1 MFRLSIESGRY
12 AASFYKSWIMAK
24 RNFFTIFEVIF
35 WPFIG
40 LMSIGLMATF
50 FSMDENMISF
60 ILIGA
65 IALSIIQVCQI
76 DIAYVMLFDMW
87 SKSVKHTFM
96 APVRGF
102 HLIMGSLVF
111 GILRSTL
118 VFIILIILFLSFLR
132 VCR

>member
-1 MFRLSIESGRY
+1 MFSLSIESGRF

-24 RNFFTIFEVIF
+24 R
-35 WPFIG
+35 
-40 LMSIGLMATF
+40 TF

-87 SKSVKHTFM
+87 SKSIKHTFIS
-96 APVRGF
+96 PVRGY
-102 HLIMGSLVF
+102 HLIIGSLLF
-111 GILRSTL
+111 GIIRSVT
-118 VFIILIILFLSFLR
+118 VFIILMIL
-132 VCR
+132 

>member
-1 MFRLSIESGRY
+1 MIDPGIEAGRIF
-12 AASFYKSWIMAK
+12 ASFYKSWIIAK

-50 FSMDENMISF
+50 FSMAEATISF
-60 ILIGA
+60 LLIGA

-87 SKSVKHTFM
+87 SKSV
-96 APVRGF
+96 
-102 HLIMGSLVF
+102 
-111 GILRSTL
+111 
-118 VFIILIILFLSFLR
+118 
-132 VCR
+132 